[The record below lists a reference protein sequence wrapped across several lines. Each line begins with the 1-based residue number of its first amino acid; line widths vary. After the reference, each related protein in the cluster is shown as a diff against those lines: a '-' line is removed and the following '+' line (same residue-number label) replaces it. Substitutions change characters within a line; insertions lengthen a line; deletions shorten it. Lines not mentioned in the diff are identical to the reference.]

1 MGKCQHNEDFV
12 TATFDSFG
20 NPIPDLVDQLGH
32 GTHVAG
38 TIAMQTDNGIG
49 GAGVGWQTSIGSFKV
64 CYAEMFVGILL
75 GSTCQDAD
83 IVAAI
88 DRIIELGYHVINMSF
103 GGPPSQAVE
112 DAMDRASQA
121 GIVLVAGA
129 GNNNNWEKFY
139 PMNSGLSCR
148 RSLNT

>member
-1 MGKCQHNEDFV
+1 MPDSGVDCAHGDLVGKCQHNEDFV

-75 GSTCQDAD
+75 GSTCQDPIEVCLTGD
-83 IVAAI
+83 GDDVQVHTFICI
-88 DRIIELGYHVINMSF
+88 D
-103 GGPPSQAVE
+103 
-112 DAMDRASQA
+112 
-121 GIVLVAGA
+121 
-129 GNNNNWEKFY
+129 
-139 PMNSGLSCR
+139 
-148 RSLNT
+148 